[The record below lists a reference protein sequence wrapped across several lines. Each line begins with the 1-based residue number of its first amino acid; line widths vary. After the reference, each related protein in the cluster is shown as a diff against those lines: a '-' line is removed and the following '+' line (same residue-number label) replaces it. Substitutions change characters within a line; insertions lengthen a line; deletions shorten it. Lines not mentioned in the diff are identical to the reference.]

1 MDKRS
6 KIIIGLLAASVITI
20 SVLLFIEKKT
30 TSSTVPTQSPSPTP
44 TPTSTPLVPTQSPS
58 PTPTPTP
65 SPTPTPTPSSLPPST
80 LTSASNVFSYLN
92 GILQVS
98 VNYQYPTYIGYKTR
112 LSNGNQLLLLPV
124 PQGTSSLGN
133 GCATLLDYDLLPYI
147 ISMESA
153 PSGGPFCQPMGNTFA
168 IYNGFI
174 VFNLPPPR
182 ACVPFSLIGCV
193 PMPDIFAISVQTNKG
208 TLAYVLQDITLP
220 QSILSQLPLNAQ
232 YWSSNSSFFRVLGYG
247 GAQDQFITLNNV
259 VSNGQPSAYEYWTVV
274 TYPWQIQPFYPNN
287 SSPPSSLLSTGYFF
301 NLLDLL
307 YIPVSK
313 ITQVTGVQAYSET
326 GYVSRNLI
334 GVAYSP
340 NAITQTSTT
349 QNGYT
354 YKYYTY
360 EQLQEIWQQI
370 EARFGNIAGFTT
382 FINYGLNL
390 TNMNTVI
397 VSPRGTLSQLLQW
410 AQQNG
415 LIKGYT
421 ALFPGPVFPSSA
433 LPGLT

>member
-1 MDKRS
+1 MDKKS
-6 KIIIGLLAASVITI
+6 KIIIGLLAASVVAIT
-20 SVLLFIEKKT
+20 VLLFIEKKT
-30 TSSTVPTQSPSPTP
+30 TSSHVPTPSPTP
-44 TPTSTPLVPTQSPS
+44 TPTSLLGPTQSPP
-58 PTPTPTP
+58 PTPTPTSTP

-80 LTSASNVFSYLN
+80 LTPASNVFSYLN

-112 LSNGNQLLLLPV
+112 LPNGNQLLLLPV
-124 PQGTSSLGN
+124 PQGTGSGGN
-133 GCATLLDYDLLPYI
+133 GCATLLDYDLLPYV
-147 ISMESA
+147 ISLESGYT
-153 PSGGPFCQPMGNTFA
+153 GGPFCQPMGNSYA

-174 VFNLPPPR
+174 VFNLPPPG
-182 ACVPFSLIGCV
+182 ACVRFSLIGCV

-208 TLAYVLQDITLP
+208 SLAYVLQDITLP
-220 QSILSQLPLNAQ
+220 QNILSQLPFNAQ
-232 YWSSNSSFFRVLGYG
+232 YWSSNPNYFRVLGYG
-247 GAQDQFITLNNV
+247 GAQDQFITLNSV
-259 VSNGQPSAYEYWTVV
+259 TSNGQPSAYEYWTVV
-274 TYPWQIQPFYPNN
+274 TYPLQIQPFYSGP
-287 SSPPSSLLSTGYFF
+287 SPPSSLLNTGYFF

-307 YIPVSK
+307 YIPVSEV
-313 ITQVTGVQAYSET
+313 TQVTGVQAYTVT
-326 GYVSRNLI
+326 GYVSRTLI

-349 QNGYT
+349 LNKYT

-370 EARFGNIAGFTT
+370 KARFGNIAGFTT
-382 FINYGLNL
+382 YLNYGIDL

-397 VSPRGTLSQLLQW
+397 VSPRGSLSQLLQW

-421 ALFPGPVFPSSA
+421 TLFPGPIFPSSA
-433 LPGLT
+433 LPGFT

>member
-1 MDKRS
+1 
-6 KIIIGLLAASVITI
+6 
-20 SVLLFIEKKT
+20 
-30 TSSTVPTQSPSPTP
+30 
-44 TPTSTPLVPTQSPS
+44 
-58 PTPTPTP
+58 
-65 SPTPTPTPSSLPPST
+65 
-80 LTSASNVFSYLN
+80 
-92 GILQVS
+92 
-98 VNYQYPTYIGYKTR
+98 
-112 LSNGNQLLLLPV
+112 
-124 PQGTSSLGN
+124 
-133 GCATLLDYDLLPYI
+133 
-147 ISMESA
+147 
-153 PSGGPFCQPMGNTFA
+153 MGNTFA

-174 VFNLPPPR
+174 VFNLPPPG

-193 PMPDIFAISVQTNKG
+193 PMPDIFAISAQTSNG

-232 YWSSNSSFFRVLGYG
+232 YWSSNSGFFRVLGYG
-247 GAQDQFITLNNV
+247 GAQDQFITLNSV

-274 TYPWQIQPFYPNN
+274 TYPLQIQPFYSGP
-287 SSPPSSLLSTGYFF
+287 SAPSSLLSTGYFF

-313 ITQVTGVQAYSET
+313 VTQVTGVQAYSVT

-340 NAITQTSTT
+340 NTITQTSTT
-349 QNGYT
+349 LNKYT

-370 EARFGNIAGFTT
+370 KARFGNIAGFTT
-382 FINYGLNL
+382 FLNYGLDL

-397 VSPRGTLSQLLQW
+397 VSPRGSLSQLLQW